1 MLVTKILGDCP
12 KCGGKNSFGNVSVRG
27 DHVLRGCKS
36 CKYNTTV
43 WLPKVRKKIIYLDQ
57 FFFSSAFRERDLR
70 FIEAAQRIRQLCA
83 HQLLVSP
90 FSSIHEDETHQW
102 SGFNGKNK
110 DDLME
115 FIKAT
120 SRGHEFEPAY
130 VVERTQIIRAFQVFL
145 ANHSPEFAVKERD
158 IVRSDIHEWED
169 YFRIDV
175 GRYIGD
181 INLIR
186 KLKHQS
192 VEQLLDIFDGWR
204 QSTNTFNQD
213 LAIEM
218 REGGKAYLDS
228 YFQYLSRL
236 NDDND
241 YDVFLERP
249 IISMVVEHMLFCF
262 SKETQLE
269 ECLRQIS
276 NFFLSKHFA
285 EIPYQWVSTR
295 MFAMLKD
302 MVKRGTYTNREKA
315 RKRLSGVFY
324 DIEHIA
330 TYAPYCDAFIMDKAM
345 ADLVSHPNVGLE
357 KRYGVK
363 VFSLNTWN
371 ELLAWFDTIEAEMTD
386 EHKVGLS
393 QYDRMR

>member
-12 KCGGKNSFGNVSVRG
+12 NCGSKNSFGNVSVRG

-36 CKYNTTV
+36 CRYSTTV
-43 WLPKVRKKIIYLDQ
+43 CLPKVRKKIIYLDQ
-57 FFFSSAFRERDLR
+57 CFFSSAFREGDSR
-70 FIEAAQRIRQLCA
+70 FVEATQRIRQLCA

-90 FSSIHEDETHQW
+90 FSPIHEDETHQW

-130 VVERTQIIRAFQVFL
+130 HVEQTQIIRAFQAFL
-145 ANHSPEFAVKERD
+145 ANHSAEFAIKERD
-158 IVRSDIHEWED
+158 VVRSDIHEWED

-175 GRYIGD
+175 SRYIGD
-181 INLIR
+181 INLIS

-192 VEQLLDIFDGWR
+192 MEQLLYIFDGWR

-218 REGGKAYLDS
+218 RDAGKAYLDS

-236 NDDND
+236 IDEND

-249 IISMVVEHMLFCF
+249 MMSMVVENMLFCF

-269 ECLRQIS
+269 ERLKQIS
-276 NFFLSKHFA
+276 NFFLSNYFA
-285 EIPYQWVSTR
+285 EIPYQWISTR
-295 MFAMLKD
+295 MFATLKD
-302 MVKRGTYTNREKA
+302 MVKRGAYINREKA
-315 RKRLSGVFY
+315 RQRLSGVFY
-324 DIEHIA
+324 DIDHIA
-330 TYAPYCDAFIMDKAM
+330 TYAPYCDAFIMDQPM
-345 ADLVSHPNVGLE
+345 AELVSHPYVDLE

-386 EHKVGLS
+386 EHRVGLS
-393 QYDRMR
+393 QCYNV

>member
-1 MLVTKILGDCP
+1 MIVTKILGDCP
-12 KCGGKNSFGNVSVRG
+12 KCGGKNSFGNVSVCG
-27 DHVLRGCKS
+27 DHVLRGCKI
-36 CKYNTTV
+36 CKYSETV
-43 WLPKVRKKIIYLDQ
+43 CLPTVRKKIIYLDQ
-57 FFFSSAFRERDLR
+57 CFFSSAFREGDSR
-70 FIEAAQRIRQLCA
+70 FVEAAQRIRQLCA

-102 SGFNGKNK
+102 SGYNGKNK

-130 VVERTQIIRAFQVFL
+130 VVERTQIIRAFQAFL
-145 ANHSPEFAVKERD
+145 ANHSPEFTVKERD
-158 IVRSDIHEWED
+158 VVRSDIHEWEN

-175 GRYIGD
+175 GRYRGD
-181 INLIR
+181 IDQIR

-204 QSTNTFNQD
+204 QSANTFEQD

-218 REGGKAYLDS
+218 RDAGKAYLDS

-241 YDVFLERP
+241 YDVLLERP

-262 SKETQLE
+262 SKEKQLK
-269 ECLRQIS
+269 ECLKQIS
-276 NFFLSKHFA
+276 NFFLSEHFA
-285 EIPYQWVSTR
+285 KIPYEWVSTR
-295 MFAMLKD
+295 MLVTLKD
-302 MVKRGTYTNREKA
+302 MVKRGAYRNREKA
-315 RKRLSGVFY
+315 LQSLSGVFY

-330 TYAPYCDAFIMDKAM
+330 TYAPYCDAFIMDNAM
-345 ADLVSHPNVGLE
+345 ADLVSKPYVDLE

-371 ELLAWFDTIEAEMTD
+371 ELFAWLDTIEAE
-386 EHKVGLS
+386 
-393 QYDRMR
+393 DR